1 MANRSSRSFKLAVGA
16 ALMALTAIGGVF
28 ASAVTGINSGEKV
41 EFGQGYYK
49 VKACDSWIRMN
60 FTTGSV
66 EGGDAGMSPLTG
78 ITIDS
83 LDTTACANTQITITV
98 LDNTDSESPLPLY
111 QTQDPPSGVC
121 TISPCSEIA
130 GAAKSVTLLINN
142 SGLVSLDPNDLVDP
156 TGQFH
161 TLITKVN
168 RGQFEITFTQPAALA
183 ALVGRLT
190 IQSGISSS

>member
-1 MANRSSRSFKLAVGA
+1 MAKSYSRTFKLTVGA

-28 ASAVTGINSGEKV
+28 ASAVTGISSSEKV

-60 FTTGSV
+60 FTAGSV

-83 LDTTACANTQITITV
+83 LDTDACANTQITITV
-98 LDNTDSESPLPLY
+98 LDNTESENPLPLF
-111 QTQDPPSGVC
+111 QTQNPPSAVC
-121 TISPCSEIA
+121 TNVPCSELA
-130 GAAKSVTLLINN
+130 GAAKSVTLLIND
-142 SGLVSLDPNDLVDP
+142 SGSVSLDPNDSVDP
-156 TGQFH
+156 AGQFH
-161 TLITKVN
+161 MLITKVN
-168 RGQFEITFTQPAALA
+168 RGQFEITFTQPAVLA